1 MKQLQPFPKDA
12 RAKNRLLE
20 KQLDST
26 SGDPKVIAKRN
37 PELSKAA
44 KSNPTSHQVE
54 DPTKSPQHPK
64 HIDLKRK
71 PRGFLQRDL
80 PRRVSRRTPSLRH
93 LPFEGLTRSR
103 PSRKDLP
110 REESPEGHSPPW
122 TFFPKDQDP
131 RQCVHCRP
139 PDGSDLPKKESP
151 SRHSPHWTSS
161 PPHDDSDL
169 PKEESPRG
177 HSPTR
182 HPRRHRKNA
191 TRGQNASHLIS

>member
-1 MKQLQPFPKDA
+1 
-12 RAKNRLLE
+12 LLE
-20 KQLDST
+20 EQLDST
-26 SGDPKVIAKRN
+26 SRPGGNPKVIAKRN

-54 DPTKSPQHPK
+54 DPTKRPQHPK
-64 HIDLKRK
+64 GIDVKRN
-71 PRGFLQRDL
+71 PRDLLRRDL
-80 PRRVSRRTPSLRH
+80 PRRVSRRTLSLGH
-93 LPFEGLTRSR
+93 LPFEGPTRSR

-110 REESPEGHSPPW
+110 RKESPEGHSPPW

-139 PDGSDLPKKESP
+139 PDGSDLPRKSLP
-151 SRHSPHWTSS
+151 QDTLPTGHPHHRTRTRI
-161 PPHDDSDL
+161 
-169 PKEESPRG
+169 SPRK
-177 HSPTR
+177 SLPEDTLPLR

>member
-1 MKQLQPFPKDA
+1 
-12 RAKNRLLE
+12 
-20 KQLDST
+20 
-26 SGDPKVIAKRN
+26 VIAKRN

-169 PKEESPRG
+169 PKKESPSRHSPHWTSSPPHDDSDLPKEESPRG